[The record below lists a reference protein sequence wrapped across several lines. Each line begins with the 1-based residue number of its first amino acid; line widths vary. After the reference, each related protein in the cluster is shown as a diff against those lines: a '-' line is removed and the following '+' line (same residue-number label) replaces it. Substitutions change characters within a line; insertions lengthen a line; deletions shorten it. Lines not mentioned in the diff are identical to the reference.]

1 MLTGSTQLI
10 HNVPVLGFY
19 QSPHQGGG
27 RIVVFGDSNCLDN
40 SHLRRSEFTNCIHT
54 SVGRYQ
60 YFTSGIHYTVLQI
73 QNGIRYSTVF

>member
-1 MLTGSTQLI
+1 MCHCVSTVCHYDIGTEVLTGSTRLV

-40 SHLRRSEFTNCIHT
+40 SHLRRSKFI
-54 SVGRYQ
+54 
-60 YFTSGIHYTVLQI
+60 
-73 QNGIRYSTVF
+73 